1 MSPQSLLVGLLILAV
16 ALGWTRLLGWQWRAP
31 AGARSRTSRLVL
43 LLALQP
49 LCALLLYRTLVPP
62 TLPTRAGDMTVLTAG
77 ATRAQLDASVQG
89 EVLVALPEA
98 PRLRDAVRV
107 PDLATALRR
116 HPGTARVHVIGAGL
130 EARDRDALGEV
141 ALTFEPSPLP
151 AGLVALWAPERIAAG
166 DAFRVAGR
174 VHDVDGGSVELL
186 DPAGRRVDVAALA
199 EDGGFTVV
207 GSARTPGTVRFAL
220 RVRNGDR
227 GTVEEVAVPL
237 WIAPEPPPRVL
248 LLAGAPNPEFKY
260 LRRWAADAGMALQVQ
275 VAVGGGVTLG
285 DAPVAMNA
293 ESLREFDLV
302 VLDERAWATLG
313 ETRRA
318 ALATAVRDGLG
329 VLLRI
334 TAPLP
339 ESTRRQLQAFGFEV
353 SAGAATTAVAMPPA
367 IEDETM
373 LLARLGAG
381 TADAPVDA
389 ALASEAP
396 PDLSRRDLRIA
407 AADAATGVASATDW
421 LHWRAE
427 GRGRIALATLVD
439 SYRLVLSGRD
449 DLHAELWS
457 AAFAAATRPHGT
469 AEPAFAADIRA
480 DERTAICGV
489 DAQVRVQAPDGSSTR
504 LLPDPAAGGCAGYW
518 PRLPGWH
525 ALLQDDEARPFH
537 VRARDAAPGLRASTL
552 REATLRHV
560 GAAPQRSDADVR
572 PGLPRRGA
580 SWPWFLGWLAA
591 AAMLWWLERSRFG
604 RAGRRQAT
612 DPLATAAG

>member
-1 MSPQSLLVGLLILAV
+1 MSPQSLLAGLLILAV
-16 ALGWTRLLGWQWRAP
+16 ALGWARLLWRQWRAP
-31 AGARSRTSRLVL
+31 AGARSRTWRLAL

-62 TLPTRAGDMTVLTAG
+62 TLPTRAGEMTVLTAG
-77 ATRAQLDASVQG
+77 ATRAQLDASAQG

-98 PRLRDAVRV
+98 PRLRDAGRV

-116 HPGTARVHVIGAGL
+116 HPGTARVRVVGVGL

-141 ALTFEPSPLP
+141 ALEFEPSPLP
-151 AGLVALWAPERIAAG
+151 AGLVALWAPERVAAG

-174 VHDVDGGSVELL
+174 VHGVDAGSVELL
-186 DPAGRRVDVAALA
+186 DPAGRRVDVATIA
-199 EDGGFTVV
+199 EDGGFAVL

-220 RVRNGDR
+220 RVRDGER

-237 WIAPEPPPRVL
+237 WIASEPSPRVL

-293 ESLREFDLV
+293 ESLRGFDLA

-313 ETRRA
+313 EARRA
-318 ALATAVRDGLG
+318 ALAAAVRDGLG

-339 ESTRRQLQAFGFEV
+339 DTTRRQLRAFGFEV

-373 LLARLGAG
+373 ALARLGPG

-396 PDLSRRDLRIA
+396 PELSRRDLRIA
-407 AADAATGVASATDW
+407 AADAATGVASAADW

-427 GRGRIALATLVD
+427 GHGRIALATLVD

-457 AAFAAATRPHGT
+457 TAFAAATRPRGT
-469 AEPAFAADIRA
+469 AGPEFATDIRA
-480 DERTAICGV
+480 GERTAICRAT
-489 DAQVRVQAPDGSSTR
+489 AQVRVQAPDGTSTR

-525 ALLQDDEARPFH
+525 VLLQGDEARPFH

-552 REATLRHV
+552 REATQRHV
-560 GAAPQRSDADVR
+560 GDAPQRSDAGAQAGV
-572 PGLPRRGA
+572 PRRGA

-591 AAMLWWLERSRFG
+591 TVALWWLERSRFG
-604 RAGRRQAT
+604 RTGRRQAA
-612 DPLATAAG
+612 DPPATATG